1 MLSYRLK
8 CGEDTK
14 SISPSVSKAINGGT
28 IIVSK
33 CAVCGSRKSRFI

>member
-1 MLSYRLK
+1 MLPYCLK

-14 SISPSVSKAINGGT
+14 SIITSVSKAMNRGI

-33 CAVCGSRKSRFI
+33 CAVCGDKKIKIY